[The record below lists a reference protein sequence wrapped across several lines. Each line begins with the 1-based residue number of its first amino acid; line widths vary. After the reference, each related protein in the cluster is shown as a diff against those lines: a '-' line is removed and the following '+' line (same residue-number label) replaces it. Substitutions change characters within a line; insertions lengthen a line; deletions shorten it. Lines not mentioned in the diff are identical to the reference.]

1 MGGPWVQKRLVG
13 SSGHC
18 VGYGLTWGHGHGAPQ
33 AGEGHDQQPQHL
45 QVVLRGSWTPS
56 TNFGKGG
63 RKLRLV
69 WTGGWPPPS
78 CFHVSAPGAPR
89 TPFIPLTQEMGTGLC
104 AAARSILYPWG
115 PGAGAGSTQPPPAEG
130 GGGGPG
136 RGRSES
142 PEPPA
147 RMGPIGRDTQWAGR
161 RETTEGHWP
170 AAALGGLLNR
180 RRGGEARALLFWVP
194 ATPRDQGLLPSL
206 EPSAWADDPPDFSP
220 RP

>member
-89 TPFIPLTQEMGTGLC
+89 TPFIPLHRKWAQGCVLRPG
-104 AAARSILYPWG
+104 RSSTRGGQG
-115 PGAGAGSTQPPPAEG
+115 PGPVQLSLLRQRVGVGAQAGE
-130 GGGGPG
+130 
-136 RGRSES
+136 
-142 PEPPA
+142 
-147 RMGPIGRDTQWAGR
+147 
-161 RETTEGHWP
+161 
-170 AAALGGLLNR
+170 
-180 RRGGEARALLFWVP
+180 EARAQSPQPGWVP
-194 ATPRDQGLLPSL
+194 LGGTLSGQGGGRRLRGTGRLP
-206 EPSAWADDPPDFSP
+206 P
-220 RP
+220 